1 MSGLECSKAR
11 PVFTYEIS
19 DLFTIHTTN
28 TIDIDHILEF
38 LNFLC
43 NASSR
48 NLPTGYALDKDVK
61 GVRNKH
67 MHGKPGI

>member
-1 MSGLECSKAR
+1 LSGLECSKGR
-11 PVFTYEIS
+11 LVFTYEIS

-28 TIDIDHILEF
+28 TIDIDPILEF
-38 LNFLC
+38 LNFPC

-48 NLPTGYALDKDVK
+48 NLPIGYTLDRDVK

-67 MHGKPGI
+67 MDG